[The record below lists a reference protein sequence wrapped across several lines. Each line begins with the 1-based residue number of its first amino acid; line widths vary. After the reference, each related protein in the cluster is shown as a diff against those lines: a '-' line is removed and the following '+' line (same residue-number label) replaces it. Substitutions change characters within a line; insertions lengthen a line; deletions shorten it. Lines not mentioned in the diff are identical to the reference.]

1 MEPLTRFIEQNFG
14 LSFLIGVIVVG
25 TVVSGIVWITVWAVR
40 LINKYKETEAKVE
53 ALPCTHHAS
62 KMDRHDEQLADTRA
76 MMSRMEGQLELLVQ
90 NSIEKNNQKI
100 RKKSGLAFSA
110 KNSPRQLNQN
120 GEELLRDSGG
130 RELLERNMDFFIN
143 KIEKLQPKTALD
155 VENMAL
161 AVLQTHT
168 NEDMFIPIKNWIYN
182 APAMELKNPDGSTR
196 SQEVDI
202 DDVIFVISLPLR
214 DRYLELHPEIIK

>member
-40 LINKYKETEAKVE
+40 LINKYKETEAQVE
-53 ALPCTHHAS
+53 ALPCAHHAS

-90 NSIEKNNQKI
+90 NSIEKNSQKI

-120 GEELLRDSGG
+120 GVKLLKDSGG
-130 RELLERNMDFFIN
+130 REFLDRNMDFFIH

-168 NEDMFIPIKNWIYN
+168 NEDMFILIKSWIYN

>member
-1 MEPLTRFIEQNFG
+1 M
-14 LSFLIGVIVVG
+14 
-25 TVVSGIVWITVWAVR
+25 
-40 LINKYKETEAKVE
+40 K
-53 ALPCTHHAS
+53 
-62 KMDRHDEQLADTRA
+62 
-76 MMSRMEGQLELLVQ
+76 
-90 NSIEKNNQKI
+90 KNNQKI

>member
-1 MEPLTRFIEQNFG
+1 
-14 LSFLIGVIVVG
+14 
-25 TVVSGIVWITVWAVR
+25 
-40 LINKYKETEAKVE
+40 
-53 ALPCTHHAS
+53 
-62 KMDRHDEQLADTRA
+62 MDRHDEQLADTRA

-120 GEELLRDSGG
+120 GVELLKDSGG
-130 RELLERNMDFFIN
+130 REFLDRNMDFFIR

-168 NEDMFIPIKNWIYN
+168 NEDMFIPIKSWIYN
-182 APAMELKNPDGSTR
+182 APAMQLKNPDGSTR

>member
-53 ALPCTHHAS
+53 ALPCAHHAS

-120 GEELLRDSGG
+120 GVELLKDSGG
-130 RELLERNMDFFIN
+130 
-143 KIEKLQPKTALD
+143 
-155 VENMAL
+155 
-161 AVLQTHT
+161 
-168 NEDMFIPIKNWIYN
+168 
-182 APAMELKNPDGSTR
+182 
-196 SQEVDI
+196 
-202 DDVIFVISLPLR
+202 
-214 DRYLELHPEIIK
+214 PEYGFLYT